1 VSRRAFIT
9 GISGQDGSHLAEL
22 LLDKDYEVHGL
33 VRRSSTITTRR
44 LDGIYEGPE
53 IADRRLVLHY
63 GDLADGQSL
72 ARLIGQLQPDEVYNL
87 GAQSHVAVSFEIPEY
102 TFDITGQGALRLLEA
117 VRNHAPGA
125 RFYQASSSEMFG
137 SAPPPQSEATAFHPR
152 SPYAVAKVAAHYAT
166 QNYREA
172 YGLFACSGI
181 LFNHEGER
189 RGETFVTQKIA
200 RAVARIAD
208 GRQQTL
214 LLGNLGARRDWGH
227 AADYVRAMWL
237 MLQADE
243 PDDFLIAT
251 GHGESVWTGPSMCR
265 SMPGIC
271 ARARSI
277 TCAATPPRRRRCST
291 GSPRSTS
298 RRWCTVWWMRRL
310 LPCDRERWPEEREGP
325 DRP

>member
-243 PDDFLIAT
+243 PDDFVIAT
-251 GHGESVWTGPSMCR
+251 GHAHSVQEFCELAFRRVGLDWAEHVQVDARYLRPSEVDHLC
-265 SMPGIC
+265 GD
-271 ARARSI
+271 
-277 TCAATPPRRRRCST
+277 AAKAS
-291 GSPRSTS
+291 SVLD
-298 RRWCTVWWMRRL
+298 WK
-310 LPCDRERWPEEREGP
+310 PEIDFQALVHRMV
-325 DRP
+325 DAQVAAL